1 MLSETMINSLLKNI
15 LIDYLDS
22 EILKS
27 IKDIAQN
34 YVGKEI
40 HRALITVP
48 AFFNKN
54 PSSFK

>member
-1 MLSETMINSLLKNI
+1 MINSLLKNI